1 MAFVTGRFQATKND
15 GKINLGSFLVFA
27 GIAVIVI
34 TFFICLSAVDM
45 GSRASGLSLFVNRN
59 SGVFYLAGFVLIISG
74 VVSKQN
80 NTSIANRLV
89 SLCLNVDGDA
99 MTLFSTTKDGESV
112 CEIEFKWHETIIY
125 EQIFGNSGHS
135 THEIIRTLQLRVWNE
150 QTQVVIVGKVEDGL
164 FPNYPVFAA
173 IDLHKPDFISLE
185 KEVVAKM
192 SELIEKRP
200 VAPVKTEIDL
210 LTSEIWGEG
219 K

>member
-15 GKINLGSFLVFA
+15 WMMGFGIFLILIGIIIVFA
-27 GIAVIVI
+27 
-34 TFFICLSAVDM
+34 TFFISMSAADSNT
-45 GSRASGLSLFVNRN
+45 GSLPVTLYISDN
-59 SGVFYLAGFVLIISG
+59 SGMFYLAGCFLIVGGSVSRSVGGSSARREISL
-74 VVSKQN
+74 
-80 NTSIANRLV
+80 T
-89 SLCLNVDGDA
+89 LNVDCDA
-99 MTLFSTTKDGESV
+99 MTLVSTTKDGESV

-125 EQIFGNSGHS
+125 EQIFGNSRYS